1 MVKLL
6 CELNSVLQLLVRE
19 WLLQNFVMYTS
30 ICQSRVLVTLSPK
43 KSPINRT
50 EIQAGPKQGHLAATN
65 REEIAAGLPTLYEV
79 VPKITRKLLHEGCEH
94 KTNFIFLNCFTCLR
108 IQIQEVKERNLLN
121 L

>member
-30 ICQSRVLVTLSPK
+30 ICQGRVLVTLSPK

-50 EIQAGPKQGHLAATN
+50 EIQARPKQGHLAATN

-79 VPKITRKLLHEGCEH
+79 VPKITRKPLHERCEH

>member
-1 MVKLL
+1 M
-6 CELNSVLQLLVRE
+6 
-19 WLLQNFVMYTS
+19 
-30 ICQSRVLVTLSPK
+30 VTLSPK

-94 KTNFIFLNCFTCLR
+94 KTNFIFLTALR
-108 IQIQEVKERNLLN
+108 AYEFKFKK
-121 L
+121 

>member
-1 MVKLL
+1 MVTAEFCDVHVHLPRQDFG
-6 CELNSVLQLLVRE
+6 NS
-19 WLLQNFVMYTS
+19 FA
-30 ICQSRVLVTLSPK
+30 K

-50 EIQAGPKQGHLAATN
+50 KIQAGPKQGHLAATN
-65 REEIAAGLPTLYEV
+65 REEIAAGLPTLYEAV
-79 VPKITRKLLHEGCEH
+79 SKITRKLLHEGCEH